1 MGVETIMD
9 DFAARLADML
19 EGKGQ
24 RRYGLSGVNQLQ
36 HALQAALLAENA
48 DCAPSLIAAALLH
61 DIGHMVH
68 GLGENP
74 AGEGV
79 DDRHEILG
87 HAYLT
92 RFFGADVCEPV
103 RLHVAAKRYLC
114 GTEPDYFNRLAPDSV
129 QSLALQGG
137 PMSNEEA
144 AAFRSLPYAEDAV
157 RLRRFDEGAKVKNWP
172 TPSVAHFTPYL
183 INLGR
188 AQRASG

>member
-1 MGVETIMD
+1 MMSVCDGVDTMVD
-9 DFAARLADML
+9 DIATRLADML

-48 DCAPSLIAAALLH
+48 GCAPSLIGAALLH

-68 GLGENP
+68 GLGEDP
-74 AGEGV
+74 AADGV

-92 RFFGADVCEPV
+92 RFFRAEVCEPV

-114 GTEPDYFNRLAPDSV
+114 GAEPDYFSRLAPDSV
-129 QSLALQGG
+129 RSLALQGG

-144 AAFRSLPYAEDAV
+144 AAFRALPYAEDAV
-157 RLRRFDEGAKVKNWP
+157 SLRRFDEEAKIKNRP
-172 TPSVAHFTPYL
+172 TPSVAHFTRYL
-183 INLGR
+183 RSLAR
-188 AQRASG
+188 A

>member
-1 MGVETIMD
+1 MLSVWDGVDTMVEDIT
-9 DFAARLADML
+9 ARLADLL

-36 HALQAALLAENA
+36 HALQTALLAQNA
-48 DCAPSLIAAALLH
+48 GCAPSLIAAALLH

-68 GLGENP
+68 GLGEDP
-74 AGEGV
+74 ASDGV

-92 RFFGADVCEPV
+92 RFFGAEVCEPV

-114 GTEPDYFNRLAPDSV
+114 GTEQDYYSRLAPDSV
-129 QSLALQGG
+129 RSLALQGG
-137 PMSNEEA
+137 PMSIEEA
-144 AAFRSLPYAEDAV
+144 AAFRALPYAEDAV
-157 RLRRFDEGAKVKNWP
+157 SLRRFDEGAKVKNRP

-183 INLGR
+183 KNLAR
-188 AQRASG
+188 A